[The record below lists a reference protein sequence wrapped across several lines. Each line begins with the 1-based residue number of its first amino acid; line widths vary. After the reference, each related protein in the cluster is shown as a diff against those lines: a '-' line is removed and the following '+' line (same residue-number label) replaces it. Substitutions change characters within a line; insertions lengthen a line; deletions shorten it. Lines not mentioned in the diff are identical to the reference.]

1 MAPCAALAKLAH
13 IDLAEFRINPR
24 ASISN
29 DILSSCPESPRILSG
44 FAPNRWSS
52 IRPASQSLHGTALRM
67 PEKRLPALGELETI
81 KESLR
86 KDEMRQWIT
95 YAGSSLRNTI
105 PLPETPQHKKFCC
118 EMTGA
123 PTRQSRRTQKD
134 AKHSMKTLQT
144 IFERLAEPDAI
155 SHRKFLASMF
165 QDKELAGVVEVFT
178 AGLHVPQ
185 TDDENVF
192 QEAKRKAM
200 VKKILRILKEVDKDG
215 SGSTEFDEFVEFFR
229 KAEVLLEYRSEKAQ
243 TRNRVALHAEVE
255 ALRNRQELTGET
267 GEKDLEKADV
277 MVKASNVG
285 RRASFRLQLF

>member
-1 MAPCAALAKLAH
+1 M
-13 IDLAEFRINPR
+13 
-24 ASISN
+24 
-29 DILSSCPESPRILSG
+29 
-44 FAPNRWSS
+44 
-52 IRPASQSLHGTALRM
+52 HGTALRI
-67 PEKRLPALGELETI
+67 PEKRLPALGQLETI
-81 KESLR
+81 KQSLR
-86 KDEMRQWIT
+86 KDEMRQWLT
-95 YAGSSLRNTI
+95 YAEKSLRNTK

-123 PTRQSRRTQKD
+123 PTRQSHRTQKD

-185 TDDENVF
+185 TNDENVF

-255 ALRNRQELTGET
+255 EMRNRQELTGET

-285 RRASFRLQLF
+285 RRASFRLQMF